1 MTELATIRPIGAM
14 RAEQIAQVQALE
26 AALLDLPQV
35 EVQTQH
41 VFHAGLYGRTI
52 TMPPGAVLTG
62 ALIKRSTLL
71 IVAGHCHMFG
81 ADGARILQGYH
92 VLPASAGRKQAFHA
106 IEATSMTML
115 FATDATTVEEA
126 EREFTDEFDKLLSHQ
141 QRNDTTITGE

>member
-71 IVAGHCHMFG
+71 IVAGQSATAPITALFNDLFR
-81 ADGARILQGYH
+81 A
-92 VLPASAGRKQAFHA
+92 LP
-106 IEATSMTML
+106 
-115 FATDATTVEEA
+115 
-126 EREFTDEFDKLLSHQ
+126 
-141 QRNDTTITGE
+141 